1 MSANNTH
8 ANDEPMIIVD
18 AAGSTARIVIP
29 KAADPKTLTPQ
40 GLLILAREKGVE
52 ISADIEHVFC
62 KIVQEFQN
70 DPQDINKVFL
80 HATQPVHG
88 TDASIEWVNGFDP
101 DAKEETPHADI
112 NGNVDFYATHSFI
125 RVSRDDHIATVHP
138 ATPGSDGRTVTGETI
153 AAHAGKSLSIKIKPS
168 IQQLPNG
175 KLISQMDGLLVAQH
189 GILAV
194 EPVLEIKDTVDFN
207 TGNIDFDGDVIIQHD
222 IRDRFKVSASKNVT
236 VLGIVDASSITCGES
251 LSVRR
256 GIAGR
261 GEGSIDVGDDA
272 NIGYLDQVSGSI
284 GGTLCFDH
292 EMIHCILSVGREIKS
307 DTGKII
313 GGQVTARGN
322 VTIAELGST
331 AETPTVLIL
340 GDVPSPHSP
349 AGEAATK
356 ISELQNEIKNT
367 KHETARIQPM
377 ADAGDNDAKER
388 LMELTIENMAREHD
402 INQLKERF
410 PELADSAHKCPHTLN
425 VAHQIHAKVS
435 LTIGSQ
441 SVVFKDRLRGPVSI
455 WLEGATLMC
464 QFVGSHPQTLR
475 SLPAVSGMKAA

>member
-1 MSANNTH
+1 MSAKNTP
-8 ANDEPMIIVD
+8 ANGEPMIIVD

-29 KAADPKTLTPQ
+29 KAADPKTLTLQ
-40 GLLILAREKGVE
+40 GLMILAREKGIE

-62 KIVQEFQN
+62 KLVQKFQN
-70 DPQDINKVFL
+70 DPQDINEVFC

-112 NGNVDFYATHSFI
+112 KGSVDFYATQSFI
-125 RVSRDDHIATVHP
+125 RVSTDDHIATIHP
-138 ATPGSDGRTVTGETI
+138 ATLGSDGRTVTGETI
-153 AAHAGKSLSIKIKPS
+153 AAHAGKSLSLKIKPS
-168 IQQLPNG
+168 IHRLSNG
-175 KLISQMDGLLVAQH
+175 KLISQIDGLLVAQH
-189 GILAV
+189 GILTV
-194 EPVLEIKDTVDFN
+194 EPVLEVKDTVDFN
-207 TGNIDFDGDVIIQHD
+207 TGNIDFNGDVVIQRNICD
-222 IRDRFKVSASKNVT
+222 KFKVSASKNVT
-236 VLGIVDASSITCGES
+236 VLGIVDASSITCGGS

-261 GEGSIDVGDDA
+261 GEGTIDVEGDA

-284 GGTLCFDH
+284 GGTLCFGH
-292 EMIHCILSVGREIKS
+292 EMIRCTLSVGREIKS
-307 DTGKII
+307 DAGKII

-322 VTIAELGST
+322 VTVAELGST

-356 ISELQNEIKNT
+356 ISELQNEIENT
-367 KHETARIQPM
+367 KDETARIQPM
-377 ADAGDNDAKER
+377 ADAGGNDAKER
-388 LMELTIENMAREHD
+388 LMEITIENMAREHD

-410 PELADSAHKCPHTLN
+410 PELAGSTHKCPYTLN
-425 VAHQIHAKVS
+425 VARQIHAKVS

-441 SVVFKDRLRGPVSI
+441 SVVFKDRLRGPVRI

-464 QFVGSHPQTLR
+464 QFVGSHPQSLH